1 MASIS
6 VGGLVSKA
14 GRYFKFKI
22 LRTGGS
28 KNAGHGID
36 RKTYLVWFVK
46 GYRGSIL
53 RVLNSWSHILFGV

>member
-1 MASIS
+1 M
-6 VGGLVSKA
+6 SKA
-14 GRYFKFKI
+14 RRYFKFKI